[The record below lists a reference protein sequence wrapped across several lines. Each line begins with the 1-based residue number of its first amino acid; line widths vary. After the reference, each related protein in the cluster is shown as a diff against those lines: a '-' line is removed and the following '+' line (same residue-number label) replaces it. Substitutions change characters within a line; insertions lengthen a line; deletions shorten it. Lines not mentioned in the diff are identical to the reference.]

1 MKTQIADRLKNTEE
15 YYFSKK
21 LSEIEQLNRDGEKVI
36 NLGIGSPDLAPPP
49 GAIETLIEEVQ
60 NPKNHA
66 YQNYKGILPF
76 RQAIADWYDRSYG
89 VSLNAESEI
98 LPLMGS
104 KEGIMHICMTYLQ
117 EGDECLIPNP
127 GYPTYQSAVRL
138 SGAKAVFYELNEE
151 GNWLPNL
158 EELEKLNLDKVKIM
172 WINYPHMPT
181 GGNATLEFFKEL
193 IEFAKKHQILIC
205 HDNPYSFI
213 MTEKPVSILSVPG
226 SKEVAIELNS
236 LSKTF
241 NMAGWRMGMLLAS
254 NDRILEILR
263 FKSNMDSGMFLPL
276 QKAAIQA
283 LSVGKDWY
291 EDLNKIYKKRRT
303 KVFEL
308 LDLLDCKYNTEQVG
322 LFVWASIPASYSDG
336 YTLSDEVLNASRVF
350 ITPGGIFG
358 TAGDKYVRVSLCS
371 DESVFSSAIQRLK
384 EAKQNKTLK

>member
-1 MKTQIADRLKNTEE
+1 MKNQIADRLKGTEE

-21 LSEIEQLNRDGEKVI
+21 LGEIEKMNLEGERVL
-36 NLGIGSPDLAPPP
+36 NLGIGSPDIAPPL
-49 GAIETLIEEVQ
+49 AAVETLIKEAQ
-60 NPKNHA
+60 NPTNHG

-76 RQAIADWYDRSYG
+76 RQAIADWYHRFYG
-89 VSLNAESEI
+89 VSLNAETEI

-127 GYPTYQSAVRL
+127 GYPSYQSAVRI
-138 SGAKAVFYELNEE
+138 SGAKSLFYDLNEE

-158 EELEKLNLDKVKIM
+158 KELEKLNLDNVKMM
-172 WINYPHMPT
+172 WVNYPHMPT
-181 GGNATLEFFKEL
+181 GGTASLDFFEEL
-193 IEFAKKHQILIC
+193 ISFAKKHEILIC

-213 MTEKPVSILSVPG
+213 MTEKPISLLSIPG

-241 NMAGWRMGMLLAS
+241 NMAGWRMGMLIAS
-254 NDRILEILR
+254 EERISQVLR

-276 QKAAIQA
+276 QKAAIEA
-283 LSVGKDWY
+283 LSIGEEWY
-291 EDLNKIYKKRRT
+291 KELNEIYKKRRL

-308 LDLLDCKYNTEQVG
+308 LDLLDCTYNKNQVG
-322 LFVWASIPASYSDG
+322 LFVWASIPDRYSDG
-336 YTLSDEVLNASRVF
+336 YALSDEVLHSTRVF

-358 TAGDKYVRVSLCS
+358 TAGSKYVRVSLCS
-371 DESVFSSAIQRLK
+371 DEALLDTAIQRQK
-384 EAKQNKTLK
+384 EAKRN